1 MAQISAEEAPM
12 ADIDP
17 KTSPNP
23 SEAEMEARTARFRN
37 LVPYKKT
44 MSDAHG
50 IPSEAMRMMSTEN
63 VYPIMSPAVWTG
75 RNSVAPVK
83 GVAGLT
89 VSMAECTP
97 GDHPG
102 LHNHTGSV
110 ENFFCLS
117 GEFEM
122 LWGEN
127 GEHRAV
133 IGPYDFISMPPG
145 IYRDF
150 RNISNETGCLLVM
163 IQPASSDLTDEV
175 IHSPARRPEIIAR
188 FGEETLEKMAAI
200 GIKFGA

>member
-1 MAQISAEEAPM
+1 M

-44 MSDAHG
+44 MSDTHG

-63 VYPIMSPAVWTG
+63 VYPIMSPAEWTG

-150 RNISNETGCLLVM
+150 RNISDETGRLLVM

-200 GIKFGA
+200 GIRFGA